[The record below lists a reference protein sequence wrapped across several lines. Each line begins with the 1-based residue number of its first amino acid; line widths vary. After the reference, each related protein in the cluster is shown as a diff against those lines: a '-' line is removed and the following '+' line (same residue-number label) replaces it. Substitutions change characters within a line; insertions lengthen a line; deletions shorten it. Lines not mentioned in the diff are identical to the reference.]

1 MWKLTLE
8 FKNKRKV
15 FPDALNVF
23 LSFAFHPLLFVI
35 CCNSD
40 EKLCKIL
47 QQVKSCVIISYA
59 IHGLLLFHFQVM
71 LECQE
76 LGEQKTGTF
85 NVLVTHCCQIWL
97 KAIVDNHSTSLQTSL
112 ICFSNLIKD
121 ALLFGPV
128 YKRNLRFYLE
138 IFTTDFYLK

>member
-1 MWKLTLE
+1 MCFSW
-8 FKNKRKV
+8 F
-15 FPDALNVF
+15 
-23 LSFAFHPLLFVI
+23 
-35 CCNSD
+35 
-40 EKLCKIL
+40 
-47 QQVKSCVIISYA
+47 Y
-59 IHGLLLFHFQVM
+59 FQVI

-85 NVLVTHCCQIWL
+85 NVLVTHCCQVWL

-128 YKRNLRFYLE
+128 YKRNLRCNLVANSYYKISFK
-138 IFTTDFYLK
+138 IV